1 MNRKQRHILRKF
13 LRELEVI
20 KGRHTELVSVY
31 IPAGYDMNKIINHLQ
46 QEQGTATNIKDAR
59 TRKNVIDS
67 LEKTIRHLKLF
78 KKTPDNGLA
87 VFAGNASENES
98 KIDIR
103 VWSIEPPGP
112 LNTRMYRCDQ
122 TFVLDILKE
131 MLDTKEMFGLI
142 VLDRREASL
151 GFLKGTR
158 ITADRHLTSG
168 VPGKTRAGGQCLNQD
183 TIIEL
188 ADSQL
193 IPLEEL
199 EEEDIVKSWNVK
211 GKKAEESKVNKIW
224 KKSVDRT
231 ILIRTQTKE
240 IESSKDHI
248 FFIEDGSTK
257 IAEELTTEDKLL
269 TEKGTGEKIESI
281 KKTDKKIELIDI
293 EVEKGNFIANGFV
306 VHNSAQRFHRIREG
320 AAKEFYKRIAE
331 AANKEFL
338 ENKEIKGII
347 IGGPG
352 PTKEEFM
359 DYLNNELKRKV
370 LGIKDVP
377 YTDETGLHELV
388 EKSYDI
394 LLKEE
399 IIQEKQVMTE
409 FFELLAKEPEKTS
422 YGKEAV
428 KKALEMGVVEKL
440 LLSEGLDEQLIEE
453 FEEKAEE
460 FSTQTHIISIES
472 REGSQLKS
480 LGGVA
485 AILRFAI

>member
-1 MNRKQRHILRKF
+1 M
-13 LRELEVI
+13 
-20 KGRHTELVSVY
+20 
-31 IPAGYDMNKIINHLQ
+31 
-46 QEQGTATNIKDAR
+46 
-59 TRKNVIDS
+59 
-67 LEKTIRHLKLF
+67 
-78 KKTPDNGLA
+78 
-87 VFAGNASENES
+87 
-98 KIDIR
+98 
-103 VWSIEPPGP
+103 
-112 LNTRMYRCDQ
+112 
-122 TFVLDILKE
+122 
-131 MLDTKEMFGLI
+131 
-142 VLDRREASL
+142 
-151 GFLKGTR
+151 
-158 ITADRHLTSG
+158 
-168 VPGKTRAGGQCLNQD
+168 
-183 TIIEL
+183 